1 MIKENGKVVDVDS
14 QGVWVETVK
23 QSACGSCA
31 ARNGC
36 GQKLL
41 ASVGQGK
48 RFVFKVN
55 NPDNLSV
62 LADDE
67 VLIGIEE
74 GSFLKATLFM
84 YLTPLFALF
93 MGAVVADMLGASEGG
108 MILWSFASLVV
119 GFLFVRFGSYSLF
132 RSCKYQPTL
141 MKVI

>member
-1 MIKENGKVVDVDS
+1 MIQEAGKVVDIDS
-14 QGVWVETVK
+14 QGVWVETVR
-23 QSACGSCA
+23 QSACSSCA

-48 RFVFKVN
+48 RFIFKVN

-62 LADDE
+62 SADDN

-84 YLTPLFALF
+84 YAAPLLMLFVGALL
-93 MGAVVADMLGASEGG
+93 AEILGLSEGY
-108 MILWSFASLVV
+108 MIFVSFAFLIL
-119 GFLFVRFGSYSLF
+119 GFVFVRFGSHSLF
-132 RSCKYQPTL
+132 SSCKYQPTL

>member
-1 MIKENGKVVDVDS
+1 MIEESGKVVNVDS
-14 QGVWVETVK
+14 QGVWVETVR
-23 QSACGSCA
+23 QSACSSCA

-55 NPDNLSV
+55 NPNNLV
-62 LADDE
+62 VTEDDD

-74 GSFLKATLFM
+74 GSFIKATIFM
-84 YLTPLFALF
+84 YLIPLLALF
-93 MGAVVADMLGASEGG
+93 VGALLAESAQLSEGYV
-108 MILWSFASLVV
+108 ILISFFSLIL
-119 GFLFVRFGSYSLF
+119 GFVFVRYGSTSFF

-141 MKVI
+141 MRVI